1 MPGRFATMSKDGDV
15 EVDLELDL
23 ETVNRALLKVQAK
36 YKTDLVSHAK
46 QASHFRLPLAS
57 SFLPPRLPLASSFLH
72 PLR

>member
-46 QASHFRLPLAS
+46 QV
-57 SFLPPRLPLASSFLH
+57 
-72 PLR
+72 